1 MNTGLAG
8 REGKPTAEE
17 QAMFRDY
24 EAALRT
30 VRSARGVFLVLLTL
44 SLLVHVAA
52 FCAVRW
58 GHILTVVDAAEEEI
72 ASSDVSVIATGEPEN
87 AQNAADAK
95 YMGTLLQTLLP
106 LAEFIGQASCALLA
120 LCFLASGQICLA
132 GGLGGVRGS
141 LSAFFWML
149 VLLAL
154 LFPWG
159 RWLSGVQIPGVF
171 LTFAELED
179 FSPDFDEPLH
189 EVLSYVRFLGYPAL
203 ALLIALVGDSRYARG
218 YRLVR
223 RHLEARLHVRPI

>member
-44 SLLVHVAA
+44 SLVVHVAA

-58 GHILTVVDAAEEEI
+58 GNILTVAHAAEEEI
-72 ASSDVSVIATGEPEN
+72 ASPEMSVVATGEPEN
-87 AQNAADAK
+87 GQAAADAMF
-95 YMGTLLQTLLP
+95 MGTLLQTLLP
-106 LAEFIGQASCALLA
+106 LAEFIGQASCAVLA

-159 RWLSGVQIPGVF
+159 RWLSGVQIPGVY
-171 LTFAELED
+171 LTFAELET
-179 FSPDFDEPLH
+179 FSTDFDDRLH
-189 EVLSYVRFLGYPAL
+189 EVLSYVRFLGYPVL